1 MEEKIKVKVL
11 LGSWLYGDKHVT
23 VDLTT
28 NALKNV
34 IKLFNSRTFGPTV
47 DDLCR
52 VIYWE
57 LQEQGYDL
65 NQYHVKDVELI
76 EE

>member
-11 LGSWLYGDKHVT
+11 LGSWLYGDKYVT
-23 VDLTT
+23 VDLST

-34 IKLFNSRTFGPTV
+34 LKLFNSRTFGPTV

-52 VIYWE
+52 VVSWE
-57 LQEQGYDL
+57 LQEQCYDL
-65 NQYHVKDVELI
+65 NHYHVKDVELV
-76 EE
+76 E

>member
-1 MEEKIKVKVL
+1 MKEKIKVKVL
-11 LGSWLYGDKHVT
+11 LGSWFYGDKYVT
-23 VDLTT
+23 VDLSVD
-28 NALKNV
+28 ALKRI

-52 VIYWE
+52 VVYWE
-57 LQEQGYDL
+57 LQEQGYNLD
-65 NQYHVKDVELI
+65 QYHVKDVELV

>member
-1 MEEKIKVKVL
+1 MEEKIKVNVL
-11 LGSWLYGDKHVT
+11 LGSWLYGDKTVT
-23 VDLTT
+23 VDLST

-34 IKLFNSRTFGPTV
+34 LKLFNSRTFGPTV

-52 VIYWE
+52 VVRWE

-65 NQYHVKDVELI
+65 NHYHVKDVELV

>member
-1 MEEKIKVKVL
+1 MKNIRVRVL
-11 LGSWLYGDKHVT
+11 LDSWLYGNKYVT
-23 VDLTT
+23 VDLSTD
-28 NALKNV
+28 ALKRI

-47 DDLCR
+47 DDLHR
-52 VIYWE
+52 VVYWE

-65 NQYHVKDVELI
+65 TQYHVKDVELV